1 MSTGL
6 RHAHCTAGS
15 QCNAQP
21 PPAPCSTVCAWHRPV
36 GAPQPRVLPAC
47 LAHAH
52 RLTAPVHGDLSALPC
67 ISQERRPVLAA
78 PAQLPSLSFPTMHT
92 YTCAQ
97 AFGAPGWMLLTQLS
111 LHISVDVA
119 AQPHCP
125 QPHTALGQGRAGH
138 GRRCRLSVGPWRT
151 VAQGWERCRVSIAMF
166 CSSPGG
172 SSLWRGPVPVA
183 LIQVRN
189 IGFNDLQ
196 NEEAAS

>member
-1 MSTGL
+1 MHGIALSVPL
-6 RHAHCTAGS
+6 S
-15 QCNAQP
+15 
-21 PPAPCSTVCAWHRPV
+21 
-36 GAPQPRVLPAC
+36 PAC
-47 LAHAH
+47 CLHALHHAH
-52 RLTAPVHGDLSALPC
+52 RLTAPVRGDLSAPPC

-78 PAQLPSLSFPTMHT
+78 PAQLPSLSFPTMHA
-92 YTCAQ
+92 YTCAH
-97 AFGAPGWMLLTQLS
+97 AFCAPGWMLLTQLS

-125 QPHTALGQGRAGH
+125 QPHTALGQGRAGQKVPAQR
-138 GRRCRLSVGPWRT
+138 GAMEDSL
-151 VAQGWERCRVSIAMF
+151 AQGRERCRVSIAMF